1 MSIAVV
7 DASAFNPEAVDDIAA
22 EIITAS
28 NKPISP
34 LGR

>member
-1 MSIAVV
+1 MSIV
-7 DASAFNPEAVDDIAA
+7 DADAFNPEAVDDIAA